1 MNPEQRES
9 TYWSKEVAET
19 LGIANSTLRK
29 WCKLLEDG
37 GYHFV
42 RDQQERRAFTEHDVL
57 MLRSFYEL
65 TQDKGVAL
73 DSAVNLVVSRFQ
85 REATQDVSL
94 RDIPEKSQDD
104 ERYEQIMHKLENQE
118 QFNKA
123 LLERL
128 DQQQAYI
135 EQSIQKR
142 DETLLQAIRE
152 IQETRLQLVAAE
164 QEKQKKKWWQFWK

>member
-1 MNPEQRES
+1 MNPEERET

-37 GYHFV
+37 GYRFV

-65 TQDKGVAL
+65 TQDKGLAL
-73 DSAVNLVVSRFQ
+73 ESAANLVISRFQ
-85 REATQDVSL
+85 REATQDMSL
-94 RDIPEKSQDD
+94 RDTLKKSRDD
-104 ERYEQIMHKLENQE
+104 ERYKQVIEKLENQE
-118 QFNKA
+118 RFNKT

-152 IQETRLQLVAAE
+152 IQETRLQLVAA
-164 QEKQKKKWWQFWK
+164 QEEKNEKKWWQFWK